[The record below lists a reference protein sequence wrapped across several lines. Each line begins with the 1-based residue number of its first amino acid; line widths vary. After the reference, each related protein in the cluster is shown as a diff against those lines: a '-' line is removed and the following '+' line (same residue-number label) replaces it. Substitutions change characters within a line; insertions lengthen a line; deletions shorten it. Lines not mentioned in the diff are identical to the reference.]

1 MYLFIYFFNFFFES
15 FIVWK
20 YELPIAIIWSPDH
33 WIISLFILSRQY
45 SSCRRNLFAV
55 GYSIYYS
62 LIVIDHWVYHLCIDI
77 IRVLELRT
85 HDSIFIIF
93 MIQWV
98 KLLLFILI
106 IYDFFVNC
114 NCVWCYL
121 IVNYFNKKVPCKY
134 WSLYALTCSDLKDDG
149 STLSLEVNNAWSL
162 QVLQFQFPRCIMNL
176 SFPPFRRW
184 KYYLSSWLICVL
196 TSNFRVIIN
205 DWGGDHVWRY
215 CLHINILCL
224 IVASM
229 VDHVLLWF
237 RIFEKGVK
245 AIYWWS
251 LIGRVTSDS
260 CDLGTVQSLTGSRMP
275 ASGQTP
281 ASGDAEVIM

>member
-1 MYLFIYFFNFFFES
+1 MSFYIDWFQSQLCVFIYLFSISFES
-15 FIVWK
+15 FMEWK

-33 WIISLFILSRQY
+33 WIISLFILSWQY

-93 MIQWV
+93 MIQGV

-121 IVNYFNKKVPCKY
+121 IVNYFNKKVPCQY

-149 STLSLEVNNAWSL
+149 STLSLEVMHGHCKCYNFNF
-162 QVLQFQFPRCIMNL
+162 QDVLWIYHFL
-176 SFPPFRRW
+176 HSGGE
-184 KYYLSSWLICVL
+184 S
-196 TSNFRVIIN
+196 IISHL
-205 DWGGDHVWRY
+205 D
-215 CLHINILCL
+215 
-224 IVASM
+224 
-229 VDHVLLWF
+229 
-237 RIFEKGVK
+237 
-245 AIYWWS
+245 
-251 LIGRVTSDS
+251 
-260 CDLGTVQSLTGSRMP
+260 
-275 ASGQTP
+275 
-281 ASGDAEVIM
+281 

>member
-1 MYLFIYFFNFFFES
+1 MQGSASYYPLISFPFSVFLHWLIPVTIVCTYLFIFFNFFLKVSWCENMNCPLQS
-15 FIVWK
+15 FDLLTI
-20 YELPIAIIWSPDH
+20 ELFF
-33 WIISLFILSRQY
+33 LFILSWQY
-45 SSCRRNLFAV
+45 SSCRGNPFAA

-93 MIQWV
+93 MIQGV

-121 IVNYFNKKVPCKY
+121 IVNYFNKKVPCQY

-162 QVLQFQFPRCIMNL
+162 QVLQFQFSRSIMNL

-205 DWGGDHVWRY
+205 D
-215 CLHINILCL
+215 
-224 IVASM
+224 
-229 VDHVLLWF
+229 
-237 RIFEKGVK
+237 
-245 AIYWWS
+245 
-251 LIGRVTSDS
+251 
-260 CDLGTVQSLTGSRMP
+260 
-275 ASGQTP
+275 
-281 ASGDAEVIM
+281 